1 MLAERLRITFNLAMA
16 TCTSLVDAFFPDM
29 IPGATTSL
37 VKKID
42 RLMIKYGFT
51 GSDQIY

>member
-1 MLAERLRITFNLAMA
+1 MFAERLRISFNLAMA
-16 TCTSLVDAFFPDM
+16 TFTSLIDAFFPDL
-29 IPGATTSL
+29 IPGTTTFL

-51 GSDQIY
+51 SGY